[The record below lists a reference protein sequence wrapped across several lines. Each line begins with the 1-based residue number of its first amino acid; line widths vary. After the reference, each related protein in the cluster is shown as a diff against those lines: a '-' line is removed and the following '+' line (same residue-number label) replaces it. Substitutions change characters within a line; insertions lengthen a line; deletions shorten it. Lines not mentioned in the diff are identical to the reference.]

1 MKKFAMF
8 TLVATLVISLFSCEK
23 TAIDLTRIE
32 TPRTGS
38 VPNELVGRWAITSI
52 SGSTVYNI
60 PTGSTH
66 NTNEAFLG
74 YDIKKNG
81 TTQEDGYIATYQY
94 GVTTW
99 AKWTAYGSVEIR
111 NGSISFHRAYG
122 SYTSSRSSAKKEYGP
137 DEVYPNKSFTYVKYE
152 LGDDGRGNPALV
164 LTRADGSV
172 TRLVKQ

>member
-1 MKKFAMF
+1 M
-8 TLVATLVISLFSCEK
+8 LVATVVISLISCEK

-38 VPNELVGRWAITSI
+38 VPNELIGRWAIISI

-60 PTGSTH
+60 PSGSTH
-66 NTNEAFLG
+66 NTNEGFLG

-94 GVTTW
+94 GVSTW

-111 NGSISFHRAYG
+111 NGGISFHRAYG
-122 SYTSSRSSAKKEYGP
+122 SYTSSSSSSAKQYSSS
-137 DEVYPNKSFTYVKYE
+137 EVYPNRTFTYIKYE
-152 LGDDGRGNPALV
+152 LGNDGRGNPALV

-172 TRLVKQ
+172 TKLVKQ